1 MLASVQ
7 AETTADLC
15 GFDVPSFAQRL
26 HVSKSYVWGLVRS
39 GKVKTVRL
47 GTRRIIPSSE
57 LVRILG
63 EAK

>member
-1 MLASVQ
+1 MDKQ
-7 AETTADLC
+7 AETAVELC

-47 GTRRIIPSSE
+47 GSRRIIPSSE
-57 LVRILG
+57 LARILNEG
-63 EAK
+63 VK